1 MTGKI
6 KSRNLPEV
14 GTANRQDQLVGR
26 KVMLP
31 TRECDI
37 NKLFL
42 MTEVFSSLEK
52 ALMMIVPFEQE
63 FFFVFNFG
71 TIYILRKHFLLS
83 TPTFSRFFKQVFSSS
98 SFTKNSQI
106 PTTISYEQSIRI
118 PNFYYFFLYLLFEYF
133 YQVKVLN

>member
-1 MTGKI
+1 
-6 KSRNLPEV
+6 
-14 GTANRQDQLVGR
+14 VGR

-42 MTEVFSSLEK
+42 MTEVFCSLEK

-71 TIYILRKHFLLS
+71 
-83 TPTFSRFFKQVFSSS
+83 
-98 SFTKNSQI
+98 
-106 PTTISYEQSIRI
+106 IR
-118 PNFYYFFLYLLFEYF
+118 
-133 YQVKVLN
+133 

>member
-1 MTGKI
+1 
-6 KSRNLPEV
+6 
-14 GTANRQDQLVGR
+14 VGR

-42 MTEVFSSLEK
+42 MAEVFCSLEK

-71 TIYILRKHFLLS
+71 II
-83 TPTFSRFFKQVFSSS
+83 
-98 SFTKNSQI
+98 
-106 PTTISYEQSIRI
+106 
-118 PNFYYFFLYLLFEYF
+118 
-133 YQVKVLN
+133 